1 MTQRKSDSLP
11 NPYRLSIEQFL
22 KLDGRALDE
31 ILAAVVSDIEPAPA
45 LCTQLCE
52 VEPDGTCPHGCPSLL
67 RGASLL

>member
-1 MTQRKSDSLP
+1 MTQRKSDSVR
-11 NPYRLSIEQFL
+11 NHYGLSVEQFL

-31 ILAAVVSDIEPAPA
+31 ILAAVVCGIEPTPA

-67 RGASLL
+67 RGAGLL